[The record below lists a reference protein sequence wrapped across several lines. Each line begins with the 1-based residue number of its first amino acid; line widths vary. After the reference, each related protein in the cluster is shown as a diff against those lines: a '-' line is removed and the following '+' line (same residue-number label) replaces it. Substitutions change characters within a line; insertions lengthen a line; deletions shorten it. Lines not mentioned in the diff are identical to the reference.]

1 MRCREVPSL
10 RTTKDPANIIMG
22 EAHQAHIRQ
31 LLRHLDD
38 PDGLQR
44 NAISKRC
51 RAVGIDVRECVLQ
64 AILGLPEPL
73 RSIIARCDLAKEL
86 HATVAA
92 DLGIS
97 ERHFYRHRRQALLRL
112 WAVLSV
118 QRRVSKRL
126 RVTEPSPIQVRLSY
140 AIAQQNAGRF
150 DGAVA
155 ALLEVQASILDT
167 TELAHIA
174 CRLADACCAAGRL
187 VEARSHIERAQ
198 GLATLAP
205 IVDEPTPDTL
215 EAELEAAKINLAWC
229 CGDLEYIRNFGD
241 RIAHQLRPVAHSSM
255 GSPVAVEAFAS
266 FLLVLAD
273 FKGFKGAFGEGLVV
287 ALEAM
292 ALLDRLSFANDA
304 LRLRCI
310 NTIADLRT
318 YTGYGLDVGVNDLS
332 DAYVMAQTKGIP
344 RAAVNIAVNLSGV
357 YMRRGRM
364 EQALDFGYAALN
376 IARSVCP
383 DEEFARNCLAVA
395 AIHLFRS
402 EVRPARALLSKAHAH
417 ISAGNDYVSALAA
430 LFEGDIYLA
439 ERKHR
444 AALVAARSSAH
455 TFKRLSMERFLASAY
470 RVEAEAQEG
479 LGDHS
484 AAVRTIGESLSL
496 LGSSGH
502 PFVLARTYRSSA
514 RICRERKHQ
523 LVADNLTREL
533 RA

>member
-1 MRCREVPSL
+1 
-10 RTTKDPANIIMG
+10 MG
-22 EAHQAHIRQ
+22 EAHQAQIRQ

-38 PDGLQR
+38 PDSLQQ
-44 NAISKRC
+44 NVIAKRC
-51 RAVGIDVRECVLQ
+51 HTVGADVRECVLE

-73 RSIIARCDLAKEL
+73 RSIVARCDLAKEL

-92 DLGIS
+92 ELGIS

-112 WAVLSV
+112 WALLSV
-118 QRRVSKRL
+118 RRRASKRL
-126 RVTEPSPIQVRLSY
+126 CVTQPDPIQVRLSY

-150 DGAVA
+150 DGAIA
-155 ALLEVQASILDT
+155 ALLDVQASILDT
-167 TELAHIA
+167 AKLAQIA
-174 CRLADACCAAGRL
+174 CRLADTCCAAGRL
-187 VEARSHIERAQ
+187 VEARSYLNKAQ
-198 GLATLAP
+198 GLATLAQ
-205 IVDEPTPDTL
+205 IADEPGSNVV

-241 RIAHQLRPVAHSSM
+241 RVAHQLRPVAHASM
-255 GSPVAVEAFAS
+255 GSPIAVEAFAS

-292 ALLDRLSFANDA
+292 ALLDRLSFPNDA

-318 YTGYGLDVGVNDLS
+318 YIGYGLDVGVNDLS
-332 DAYVMAQTKGIP
+332 DAYTRAQTKGIP

-364 EQALDFGYAALN
+364 ELALDFGYAALK

-417 ISAGNDYVSALAA
+417 ISAENSYVAALAT
-430 LFEGDIYLA
+430 LFEGDIYLV
-439 ERKHR
+439 ERNHR
-444 AALVAARSSAH
+444 EALAAARSSAH
-455 TFKRLSMERFLASAY
+455 TFKRLSMERFVASAY

-479 LGDHS
+479 LGDHL
-484 AAVRTIGESLSL
+484 AAVRTIGDSLSL

-502 PFVLARTYRSSA
+502 PFVLARAYRSSA
-514 RICRERKHQ
+514 RICQERKHQ